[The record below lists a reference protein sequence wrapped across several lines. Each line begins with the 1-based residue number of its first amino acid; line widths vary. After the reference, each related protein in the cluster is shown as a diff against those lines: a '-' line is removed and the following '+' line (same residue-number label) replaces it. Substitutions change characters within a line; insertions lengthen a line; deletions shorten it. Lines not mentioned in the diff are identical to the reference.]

1 MSDLRE
7 LYQEVILDHNRKPR
21 NFRALPGA
29 NRTAAGHNPLCGDQ
43 ITLYLDVADGV
54 IRDVGF
60 QGTGCAISRAAAS
73 LMTASIQGR
82 TEAEAEA
89 LFAGFHR
96 MLTEDGTETAVP
108 SGLGK
113 LGVFAGVREFPIR
126 IKCATLPWHTMHA
139 ALARTPAAVST
150 E

>member
-1 MSDLRE
+1 VSALRE

-43 ITLYLDVADGV
+43 ITLYLSVADGV

-73 LMTASIQGR
+73 LMTASIQGK

-89 LFAGFHR
+89 LFARFHR
-96 MLTEDGTETAVP
+96 MLTEDGTEAAVP
-108 SGLGK
+108 AELGK

-126 IKCATLPWHTMHA
+126 IKCATLPWHTMRA
-139 ALARTPAAVST
+139 ALARTPEPVST
-150 E
+150 D